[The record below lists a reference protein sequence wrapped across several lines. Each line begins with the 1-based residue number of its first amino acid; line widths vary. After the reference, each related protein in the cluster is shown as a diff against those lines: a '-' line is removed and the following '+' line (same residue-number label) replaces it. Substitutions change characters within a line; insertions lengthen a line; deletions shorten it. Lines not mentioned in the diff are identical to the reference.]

1 MDYPYSYNIAR
12 EFDTEAFWRVVTK
25 LDEILPDNTEQK
37 FIEDFLDGSL
47 LKIYRIEGRVIRVDC
62 DWDIGAVFIDSEINL
77 DAVFGDKK
85 HEKR

>member
-12 EFDTEAFWRVVTK
+12 EFDTEAFWWVVTK
-25 LDEILPDNTEQK
+25 LDEILPDNTEQE

-47 LKIYRIEGRVIRVDC
+47 LKIYRIDDRVIRVDC

-77 DAVFGDKK
+77 DAIFGDKK

>member
-1 MDYPYSYNIAR
+1 MDYPYSYNISR
-12 EFDTEAFWRVVTK
+12 EFDTESFWQVVNK
-25 LDEILPDNTEQK
+25 LDAILPDDTQQE

-47 LKIYRIEGRVIRVDC
+47 LKIYRIDGHAIRVDC

-77 DAVFGDKK
+77 DAIFGDKK